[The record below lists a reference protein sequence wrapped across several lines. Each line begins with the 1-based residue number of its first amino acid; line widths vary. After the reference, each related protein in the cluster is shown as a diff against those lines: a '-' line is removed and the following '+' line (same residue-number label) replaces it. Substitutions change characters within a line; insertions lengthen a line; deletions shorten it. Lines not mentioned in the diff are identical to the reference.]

1 MAGSSVNKVIL
12 LGHLGGD
19 PELRYT
25 GSGKAVA
32 GFTVATSEYAGR
44 DREPQTEWHR
54 IVVWDKL
61 AELCNQYLHKG
72 RQVYIEGRL
81 QTRSWEDRNGQKR
94 YTTEIVAQ
102 QVIFLGGGQA
112 RASRQDPYGQPLPPP
127 SRGAPAEGRGGQR
140 YAAEPP
146 AGEVD
151 DVPPDAFGDDDIPF

>member
-1 MAGSSVNKVIL
+1 MASNSVNKVIL

-32 GFTVATSEYAGR
+32 SFNVATSEYAGR
-44 DREPQTEWHR
+44 DREPATEWHR
-54 IVVWDKL
+54 IVAWEKL

-81 QTRSWEDRNGQKR
+81 QTRAWEDRSGQKR
-94 YTTEIVAQ
+94 YTTEIVAH
-102 QVIFLGGGQA
+102 QVIFLGSAQA
-112 RASRQDPYGQPLPPP
+112 RSRQDPYGQPLPPTP
-127 SRGAPAEGRGGQR
+127 QGTPAAGRAPDR

-146 AGEVD
+146 AGVPD
-151 DVPPDAFGDDDIPF
+151 DVPPDTFENDDDIPF

>member
-1 MAGSSVNKVIL
+1 MASSSVNKVIL

-32 GFTVATSEYAGR
+32 GFTVATSGYGGR
-44 DREPQTEWHR
+44 DREPTTEWHR

-61 AELCNQYLHKG
+61 AELCNQYLYKG

-102 QVIFLGGGQA
+102 QVIFLGGGQG
-112 RASRQDPYGQPLPPP
+112 RSRQDPYDQPLPPP
-127 SRGAPAEGRGGQR
+127 RGEGGGGER
-140 YAAEPP
+140 YSAQPP
-146 AGEVD
+146 AGEPD
-151 DVPPDAFGDDDIPF
+151 DVPPDAFENDDDIPF